1 MDVFHRYG
9 SRRMTRPGDGAMVL
23 VVDDE
28 RDIRDAAVMLF
39 RSDAYTTVGAENGQ
53 EALGLL
59 RSGAIH
65 PRLII
70 LDLRMPVMDGFAFR
84 AAQLS
89 DPALAPIPVVVLS
102 ADGRRVPEAVERM
115 HAAAAVEKPVD
126 GDELL
131 RVVDAVCAPRSTS

>member
-1 MDVFHRYG
+1 
-9 SRRMTRPGDGAMVL
+9 MVL

-28 RDIRDAAVMLF
+28 RDIRDAAVMLL
-39 RSDAYTTVGAENGQ
+39 RSDGYTAVAAENGQ

-70 LDLRMPVMDGFAFR
+70 LDLKMPVMDGFAFR

-89 DPALAPIPVVVLS
+89 DPELAPIPVVVLS
-102 ADGRRVPEAVERM
+102 ADGPRVPEAAERM

-131 RVVDAVCAPRSTS
+131 RVVDAVCGPARD